1 MMPVAAWASGAW
13 DESSDGVRKES
24 SMIVKRTISLIML
37 VIVLIVPWSCAPRK
51 VIDEQIRTESEGV
64 VQFNT
69 LVQDM
74 DRYIG
79 KAVILGGYILETKSF
94 PGETTFTVLQTP
106 LVSGEEPDSKD
117 RSQGGFVLIYK
128 GSLKPDLYEKDRRVT
143 VAGKVIARVHE
154 QAANCPDPCVKL
166 EYRQIYLWPLSEGR
180 YASPRPT
187 IDDWNLFPMDRM
199 DIP

>member
-1 MMPVAAWASGAW
+1 ML
-13 DESSDGVRKES
+13 
-24 SMIVKRTISLIML
+24 LIIL

-51 VIDEQIRTESEGV
+51 VIDEQIRMESEGA
-64 VQFNT
+64 VQFSN
-69 LVQDM
+69 LVQNM
-74 DRYIG
+74 DRYKG
-79 KAVILGGYILETKSF
+79 KTVILGGYILETKSL

-106 LVSGEEPDSKD
+106 LVYGEEPDLKD
-117 RSQGGFVLIYK
+117 RSQGGFILIYK
-128 GSLKPDLYEKDRRVT
+128 RSLKLDLYEKDRRVT
-143 VAGKVIARVHE
+143 VAGKVIARVDE
-154 QAANCPDPCVKL
+154 QAGKCPDPCVKL